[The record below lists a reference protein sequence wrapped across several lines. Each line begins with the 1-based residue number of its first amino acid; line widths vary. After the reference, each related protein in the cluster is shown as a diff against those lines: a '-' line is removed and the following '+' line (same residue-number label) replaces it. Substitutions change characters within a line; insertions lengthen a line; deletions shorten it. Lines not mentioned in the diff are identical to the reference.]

1 MCTPME
7 TLFVRDWDGP
17 TAVAGSETQRKGF
30 EVESV
35 IASTRKFYEKQIHHI
50 CIYNVYNILF
60 IYIYTYIF

>member
-7 TLFVRDWDGP
+7 TRFVRDWDGP

-50 CIYNVYNILF
+50 CIYIMYT
-60 IYIYTYIF
+60 IYCLYI